1 MIAALLWLT
10 ISTPFVFNAQRQL
23 ITEERQSAGNGSQQD
38 DESANPLASTTEEK
52 TPNNNNSLS
61 EFLNEG
67 ETIKQ
72 PVRNLIRQYNPISI
86 SLYVSFQGEL
96 LVPPP
101 NI

>member
-1 MIAALLWLT
+1 LWLT

-52 TPNNNNSLS
+52 TPNNSNSLS